1 MTDDVLQGYAAAAP
15 ELIPRFEAI
24 SPALLYQPVNDLLPA
39 IPSRIADIGAGTG
52 RDAAWLAGQGHRVL
66 AVEPVDE
73 LRQAGVVLHEAVP
86 IQWLDDRLPDL
97 VHVQGSFDLL
107 LLSAVWQ
114 HLDDSERQSALRRLR
129 QLTAPGGLVIISL
142 RNGPGAPGRR
152 IHDAAPEDAVRMAEA
167 EGFVTVRRKQ
177 ADSMQPGN
185 RAAGVSW
192 TWLAFGLG

>member
-1 MTDDVLQGYAAAAP
+1 MTDDVLQGYADAAP
-15 ELIPRFEAI
+15 GLIPRFEAI
-24 SPALLYQPVNDLLPA
+24 SPALLYRPVNDLLPT

-73 LRQAGVVLHEAVP
+73 LRLAGMVLHEAVP

-97 VHVQGSFDLL
+97 VQMQGSFDLL

-114 HLDDSERQSALRRLR
+114 HLDDRERQCAMRRLR
-129 QLTAPGGLVIISL
+129 QLTAPAGLVIISL
-142 RNGPGAPGRR
+142 RHGSGAPGRR
-152 IHDAAPEDAVRMAEA
+152 IHVAAPEDAVRMAEA
-167 EGFVTVRRKQ
+167 EGFVTVRQKQ